1 MVPFQDKAPACVQPG
16 EPPLPSHTGNNKV
29 LAKRKPE
36 TTSRKASGCP
46 SQNAAK
52 GSEPQLSWQRCP
64 TWTLAAVSAK
74 PTVCRSFATRGS
86 ETSVEGSEKRNKA
99 AKVVGRTN
107 GNTGPLN
114 SCSSSK
120 AGAGSA
126 QNGYRRSFA

>member
-29 LAKRKPE
+29 L
-36 TTSRKASGCP
+36 
-46 SQNAAK
+46 AK